1 MARSGMPRRWAF
13 VCLNERDPAHPRGS
27 CAGRGAAQ
35 VFEELRE
42 ESGRQGLTDV
52 KIVAAGCLEACMVGP
67 VVYVAPDDVW
77 YGGVT
82 VEDVGSLVRDHLDG
96 GAPLE
101 PLRIGAEEFELSPL
115 AGRDQLPLGV
125 IPPVGTSVEAP
136 AATQA
141 QVEPPVEP

>member
-1 MARSGMPRRWAF
+1 MPRRWAF

-42 ESGRQGLTDV
+42 ETGRQGLTDV

-82 VEDVGSLVRDHLDG
+82 VEDVGSLVLDHLDDG
-96 GAPLE
+96 VPLE

-125 IPPVGTSVEAP
+125 IPPVAIT
-136 AATQA
+136 
-141 QVEPPVEP
+141 PPVEP